1 MFHVSLLRRFAHG
14 GDGQKVAIPI
24 IIDGEA
30 EWEVEQLV
38 RHLMSQ
44 GKCQYLVRYRG
55 FDMSEAVW
63 LDETDLT
70 HAQGVLADYKVAG
83 GLT

>member
-1 MFHVSLLRRFAHG
+1 MFHVSLLHRFARE
-14 GDGQKVAIPI
+14 GDLQKVAIPI

-30 EWEVEQLV
+30 EWELEQLV
-38 RHLMSQ
+38 HHRMSR
-44 GKCQYLVRYRG
+44 GRRQYLVKYRG

-63 LDETDLT
+63 LDETDLI
-70 HAQGVLADYKVAG
+70 HAQGVLADYKAAV

>member
-1 MFHVSLLRRFAHG
+1 M
-14 GDGQKVAIPI
+14 AIPI

-38 RHLMSQ
+38 CHRMFR
-44 GKCQYLVRYRG
+44 GKRKYLVRYRG

-70 HAQGVLADYKVAG
+70 HAQGVLANYKDAV

>member
-14 GDGQKVAIPI
+14 GDGQKVAILI
-24 IIDGEA
+24 TIDGEA

-38 RHLMSQ
+38 RHRMSR
-44 GKCQYLVRYRG
+44 GRRQYLVRYRG
-55 FDMSEAVW
+55 FDMSEVVW

-70 HAQGVLADYKVAG
+70 HAQGVLADYKAAV

>member
-1 MFHVSLLRRFAHG
+1 MFHISLLRRFARG

-38 RHLMSQ
+38 RHRMSR
-44 GKCQYLVRYRG
+44 GKRQYLVKYRG

-70 HAQGVLADYKVAG
+70 HAQGVLADYKAAV

>member
-1 MFHVSLLRRFAHG
+1 M
-14 GDGQKVAIPI
+14 
-24 IIDGEA
+24 
-30 EWEVEQLV
+30 
-38 RHLMSQ
+38 RHRMSR
-44 GKCQYLVRYRG
+44 GKRQYLVKYHG

-70 HAQGVLADYKVAG
+70 HAQGVLADYKAAV